1 MAFEQG
7 PTRSME
13 ATPRKSRGCP
23 WGLGPAGLAGWGGEL
38 GLYSKFN
45 GRSLVHL
52 GSSVQHTG
60 LPVGMMII
68 LTLQRQTQNQRS

>member
-7 PTRSME
+7 PMRSIE

-23 WGLGPAGLAGWGGEL
+23 WELGSAGLASWGGEL
-38 GLYSKFN
+38 GLYSEFS
-45 GRSLVHL
+45 GRSLLHL
-52 GSSVQHTG
+52 GISVQHTG
-60 LPVGMMII
+60 LPVGMMVI